1 MNQIKQMNQM
11 IKPFSLIV
19 AYDLKYGIG
28 LNNTIPWRLPND
40 LKHFKKITTNENKLN
55 VVIMGKNTWNSL
67 PIKPLSNRVNII
79 VSTTLNGT
87 TLLKNTYFVN
97 SFEKAL
103 EVGNNFNDIFV
114 IGGERIYKEAL
125 KHESCQILHLSI
137 LNRDYKCDTFFPQEY
152 LYNFKIISDQI
163 NDNYIYRKCKRLGN
177 NDIINTDEIQ
187 YLNLIKKVLKD
198 GIYIN
203 DRTGIGRIT
212 LMGTQMRFNLEN
224 NILPLLTTKKM
235 FTKGIIGELLWMI
248 KGQTNSKILEEQGIN
263 IWKGNSSKKFL
274 KDQNLNYEEGECG
287 PIYGFQ
293 WRRFGANFTEI
304 NPLLNIFNTIFSYNE
319 SNESKKSKNHYE
331 SENTFEINNIILD
344 YMDINKG
351 YDQIAECVR
360 LIKEEP
366 NSTRMIISG
375 WNPTQNKEQVLPA
388 CHTLYQFYVD
398 PYKKTLGCML
408 TLRSNDIG
416 LGMPYNI
423 CSASLLTYM
432 MAEVCNLKPKEL
444 IYSVGN
450 YHIYSNHVEQLKE
463 QMDRK
468 PFNFPKFNFKRKI
481 NDINDFKFNDFMIT
495 DYQSYPTIKMEMA
508 V

>member
-1 MNQIKQMNQM
+1 MSKS
-11 IKPFSLIV
+11 FSLIV
-19 AYDLKYGIG
+19 AYDRRYGIG
-28 LNNTIPWRLPND
+28 LNNTIPWKLPTD
-40 LKHFKKITTNENKLN
+40 LKHFKTITTNKNPNKLN

-67 PIKPLSNRVNII
+67 PIKPLSNRINII
-79 VSTTLNGT
+79 VSTTITGT

-97 SFEKAL
+97 SFNKAL
-103 EVGNNFNDIFV
+103 ELGNKFEDIFI

-125 KHESCQILHLSI
+125 NHELCQILHLSI
-137 LNRDYKCDTFFPQEY
+137 LDEDYKCDTFFPQDY

-163 NDNYIYRKCKRLGN
+163 NDNYIYRKCKRLTN
-177 NDIINTDEIQ
+177 SDIINTDEIQ
-187 YLNLIKKVLKD
+187 YLNLIEKVLKE

-224 NILPLLTTKKM
+224 NTLPLLTTKKM

-248 KGQTNSKILEEQGIN
+248 NGQTDSKILEKQGIN
-263 IWKGNSSKKFL
+263 IWKGNSSKQFL
-274 KDQNLNYEEGECG
+274 KTNNLNYDEGECG

-293 WRRFGANFTEI
+293 WRRFGANFSEI
-304 NPLLNIFNTIFSYNE
+304 YMINSLFD
-319 SNESKKSKNHYE
+319 KKI
-331 SENTFEINNIILD
+331 TDIILD
-344 YMDINKG
+344 YLNINKG
-351 YDQIAECVR
+351 YDQIAECIR

-366 NSTRMIISG
+366 NSTRIIISG
-375 WNPTQNKEQVLPA
+375 WNPTQLKEQVLPA

-398 PYKKTLGCML
+398 SYKKTLSCML

-432 MAEVCNLKPKEL
+432 FAEVCNLKPKEL

-450 YHIYSNHVEQLKE
+450 YHIYSNHVEQLKI
-463 QMDRK
+463 QMTHK
-468 PFNFPKFNFKRKI
+468 PFNFPTFNFKRKI
-481 NDINDFKFNDFMIT
+481 NNIDNFKIDDFDITN
-495 DYQSYPTIKMEMA
+495 YQSYPSIKMEMA